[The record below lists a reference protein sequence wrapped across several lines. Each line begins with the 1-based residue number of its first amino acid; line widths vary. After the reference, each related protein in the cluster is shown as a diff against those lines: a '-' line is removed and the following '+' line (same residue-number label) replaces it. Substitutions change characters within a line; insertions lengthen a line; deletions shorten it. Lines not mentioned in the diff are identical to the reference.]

1 MLAGATRDVQ
11 QRGRTRVP
19 LLDERHEVA
28 RLRLVILE
36 RVQKVV
42 YVRASVEHS
51 LNLIDAKRAVRVAPD
66 RTPVRVAL
74 SPDTAGRRRWRFV
87 GRRRDLGRSVV
98 QYGARRADV
107 DGVDE
112 RGRRPHAVAP

>member
-1 MLAGATRDVQ
+1 MLAGATRAVEQ
-11 QRGRTRVP
+11 GGRARVP
-19 LLDERHEVA
+19 LLDERHEGA
-28 RLRLVILE
+28 RLRLVVLE

-42 YVRASVEHS
+42 DVGASVEHS
-51 LNLIDAKRAVRVAPD
+51 LNLIDARRAVRVAAD

-98 QYGARRADV
+98 QYGARRPDV
-107 DGVDE
+107 DGVND
-112 RGRRPHAVAP
+112 RG